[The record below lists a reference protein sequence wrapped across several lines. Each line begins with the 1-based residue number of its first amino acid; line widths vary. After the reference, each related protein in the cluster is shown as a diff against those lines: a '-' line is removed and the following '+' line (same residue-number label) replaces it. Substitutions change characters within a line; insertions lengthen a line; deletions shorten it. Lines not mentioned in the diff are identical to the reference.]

1 MPKRAYAVIIAGFF
15 TVSIS
20 FSIRYGYGLLLP
32 EMLPDLGISKTQA
45 GAIFAAYFVLYSVA
59 TPILGALTDR
69 FNYRLILS
77 LFTAVLACGAMMMA
91 FAHNL
96 LLACLFFAVAGL
108 GHAACW
114 APVTALVQKWVP
126 DNKRGTALSIV
137 TMGLGVGLPL
147 WSVVLPVIVKAADWR
162 AGWMGLG
169 VFCLG
174 VAALNFVLVRNPED
188 EAVAGDELTRP
199 KPSMWE
205 SYLALLKDRV
215 FWIIGVAYFFIGAN
229 VVIPYTFVPV
239 YAREVLGLPY
249 SATTRFV
256 AVMALSGIA
265 GQLTLGPLSDTVG
278 RIRVMMI
285 CGAVMA
291 MACLGLALSAHP
303 WMLYVF
309 SGCFGYGYGAV
320 WSAYGAAA
328 SDFFPKA
335 HTGGIVG
342 LWTFLLGVGSVISPV
357 VCGWSVDTTGNYT
370 WAFVLG
376 LVCGL
381 LSALVLLGVETE
393 RRRV

>member
-1 MPKRAYAVIIAGFF
+1 MTRRAYAAIVAGFF
-15 TVSIS
+15 TVSIA

-32 EMLPDLGISKTQA
+32 EMLPDLGITKTQA
-45 GAIFAAYFVLYSVA
+45 GAIFAAYFVLYTVA
-59 TPILGALTDR
+59 TPVLGALTDR
-69 FNYRLILS
+69 FNYRFILA
-77 LFTAVLACGAMMMA
+77 LFTAVLACGAILMA
-91 FAHNL
+91 FAQSL
-96 LLACLFFAVAGL
+96 WMASFFFAVAGL

-126 DNKRGTALSIV
+126 DHKRGTALSVV

-147 WSVVLPVIVKAADWR
+147 WSFALPVIVQSANWR
-162 AGWMGLG
+162 TGWIALG

-174 VAALNFVLVRNPED
+174 VAALNFVLVRNPEN
-188 EAVAGDELTRP
+188 EAFVGDDPTRR

-205 SYLALLKDRV
+205 SYRALLKDRV
-215 FWIIGVAYFFIGAN
+215 FWIIGTAYFFIGFN
-229 VVIPYTFVPV
+229 VIIPYTFVPV
-239 YAREVLGLPY
+239 YAKEALGLPY
-249 SATTRFV
+249 STTTRFV
-256 AVMALSGIA
+256 AIMALSGIA

-285 CGAVMA
+285 CGVIMA
-291 MACLGLALSAHP
+291 LACLGLALSAQP

-309 SGCFGYGYGAV
+309 SSCFGYGYGAV

-357 VCGWSVDTTGNYT
+357 ACGWTIDATGGYV

-376 LVCGL
+376 LFSGL
-381 LSALVLLGVETE
+381 LSAMVLAAVGAQ
-393 RRRV
+393 RRR